1 MCGIAGVLGP
11 CRAPFGPLLTDM
23 ADSLRHRGPDA
34 GGVWSDAEAGI
45 GLAHRRLSIL
55 DLSPQGAQ
63 PMVSTSGR
71 FVLCYNGEIYNYT
84 VLRREIESCRTVT
97 WRGHSDTEVLVEAIE
112 HWGVAGALARSN
124 GMFAF
129 AVWDRAQRTLTLAR
143 DRMGEKPLYI
153 GRVGGVL
160 AFASE
165 LKALRRLPGWRQT
178 VNRRALALLL
188 RFGYVPAP
196 LSIHEGIFKL
206 PAATFITF
214 TPDAAAGALD
224 LSQFVARC
232 ERYWDLAEIAAAGVA
247 DPFPGDED
255 AAVAALDALLGDAV
269 GLRME
274 ADVPVGALLSGG
286 IDSSLVA
293 ALMQRVSLRPVRTF
307 TIGFREDRFDE
318 ACHARQVAA
327 HLGTDHTEL
336 HLTPDRALDVIPRLP
351 QVYDEPFADAS
362 QIPTILVSAIAREH
376 VTVALSGDG
385 GDELFFGYA
394 RYADAVRIWRWIGG
408 WPAGVRHTLAT
419 GLGSAARTIGGHL
432 GFRLR
437 RLSRRIDAADFDAY
451 YANLL
456 SLTLTP
462 TATSGWPTGLPGDP
476 AIPTRLVNPGQRM
489 MFADQWTY
497 LPEDIL
503 AKTDRASMA
512 ASLELRA
519 PLIDHRVVEF
529 AWRLPE
535 RYRWD
540 GQDGKLLLRRLLY
553 RMIPQELVDRP
564 KQGFEIPLDDWLRGP
579 LREWML
585 DLLDPAVL
593 REEGLLDANEVSAL
607 VTEHLSGRGNHG
619 YALWPAL
626 MFEAWQGATGNDNA
640 DTGHR

>member
-1 MCGIAGVLGP
+1 MCGIAGILGF

-34 GGVWSDAEAGI
+34 GGVWCDAEAGI

-63 PMVSTSGR
+63 PMISASGR
-71 FVLCYNGEIYNYT
+71 FVLCYNGEIYNYAA
-84 VLRREIESCRTVT
+84 LRREIESCRIVA

-112 HWGVAGALARSN
+112 QWGVAGALARSN

-129 AVWDRAQRTLTLAR
+129 AVWDRAQQTLTLAR

-165 LKALRRLPGWRQT
+165 LKALRRLPNWQQT
-178 VNRRALALLL
+178 VDRQALALLL

-196 LSIHEGIFKL
+196 LSIHQGIFKL

-214 TPDAAAGALD
+214 TPEAAAGTLD
-224 LSQFVARC
+224 LSRFIARC
-232 ERYWDLAEIAAAGVA
+232 ERYWDLAEIAAAGMA
-247 DPFPGDED
+247 DPFPGDDD
-255 AAVAALDALLGDAV
+255 AAVAALDTLLGDAV

-293 ALMQRVSLRPVRTF
+293 ALMQRAVSRPVRTF

-318 ACHARQVAA
+318 ARHARLVAA

-394 RYADAVRIWRWIGG
+394 RYADALRIWRCIGG
-408 WPAGVRHTLAT
+408 WPAGVRHTMAT
-419 GLGSAARTIGGHL
+419 GLGSAGRAVGGHL

-437 RLSRRIDAADFDAY
+437 RLGRRIDAANFDVF

-462 TATSGWPTGLPGDP
+462 TAASGWPAELPGDP
-476 AIPTRLVNPGQRM
+476 AIPTRLANLGQRM

-512 ASLELRA
+512 ASLELRV

-540 GQDGKLLLRRLLY
+540 RQDGKLLLRRLLY
-553 RMIPQELVDRP
+553 RLIPRELVDRP

-579 LREWML
+579 LRKWML
-585 DLLDPAVL
+585 DLLDPATL
-593 REEGLLDANEVSAL
+593 RNEGYLDASVLSAL
-607 VTEHLSGRGNHG
+607 VAEHLSGRGNHG

-626 MFEAWQGATGNDNA
+626 MFEAWWC
-640 DTGHR
+640 RR